1 MKISFIKWNKYIVWH
16 TVNLTVENVLIEHI
30 ECFASKLKP
39 GDCLGNKE
47 KGALSSTVH
56 KILLNFVRRKFV
68 ESSLYYVASS
78 ALMAGPP
85 LHW

>member
-1 MKISFIKWNKYIVWH
+1 MH
-16 TVNLTVENVLIEHI
+16 TSAPKCASVHLCTVQNLTVENVSISHI

-56 KILLNFVRRKFV
+56 RTLLNFERRK
-68 ESSLYYVASS
+68 SSGIH
-78 ALMAGPP
+78 ALFMKNEFITIKKNI
-85 LHW
+85 